1 MSTAASGED
10 SMASKCLAFCQ
21 MLVSQGQVFNFS
33 LSIGSDF
40 TFSLDTRSKASE
52 SQRKKKP
59 SPSTIR
65 RNARRRAE
73 FMAKKQ
79 QIPPS
84 WISNDGE
91 AVQTSAVFPCDQ
103 CDYLGASEKG
113 LKQHARMKHKKA
125 EATPAPPEA
134 LRSSEESSRSLVG
147 SPLPL
152 YNKEEN
158 CRNCDGPFS
167 PGHQC
172 GDVEESEPDDGSD
185 NEEGESDEDLEP
197 PEDFDPPPVL
207 TLLQTLSA
215 LSDDDQKRAVIALQL
230 QLNSIIN
237 NK

>member
-1 MSTAASGED
+1 
-10 SMASKCLAFCQ
+10 MASKCLAFCQ
-21 MLVSQGQVFNFS
+21 ALVSQGQVFNFS

-40 TFSLDTRSKASE
+40 TFSLDTRSKASG

-65 RNARRRAE
+65 RNAKRRAE

-79 QIPPS
+79 QMPPS
-84 WISNDGE
+84 RISNDGE
-91 AVQTSAVFPCDQ
+91 AVQTSTVFPCDQ

-113 LKQHARMKHKKA
+113 LKQHARMKHRKA
-125 EATPAPPEA
+125 EATPASPEA
-134 LRSSEESSRSLVG
+134 LRSKGESSRSLIG

-152 YNKEEN
+152 HNREEN

-172 GDVEESEPDDGSD
+172 GDEEKAGEDDGSD
-185 NEEGESDEDLEP
+185 SEEEESDEDSEP
-197 PEDFDPPPVL
+197 PGDFDPPPVL
-207 TLLQTLSA
+207 TLLQTLSS
-215 LSDDDQKRAVIALQL
+215 LTDDDQKRAVLALQL
-230 QLNSIIN
+230 QLNSIID

>member
-21 MLVSQGQVFNFS
+21 TLVSQGQVFNFS

-40 TFSLDTRSKASE
+40 TFSLDTRSKAFE
-52 SQRKKKP
+52 SQVNKKKL
-59 SPSTIR
+59 SPSTVR

-73 FMAKKQ
+73 YLAKKQ

-84 WISNDGE
+84 RISNGE
-91 AVQTSAVFPCDQ
+91 AVQTS
-103 CDYLGASEKG
+103 
-113 LKQHARMKHKKA
+113 
-125 EATPAPPEA
+125 TPEA
-134 LRSSEESSRSLVG
+134 LRSKGESSRSLIG

-152 YNKEEN
+152 HNREEN

-172 GDVEESEPDDGSD
+172 GDDKTEPDDGSD
-185 NEEGESDEDLEP
+185 SEEGESDELLEP
-197 PEDFDPPPVL
+197 PGDFDPPPVL
-207 TLLQTLSA
+207 TLLQTLSS
-215 LSDDDQKRAVIALQL
+215 LTDDDQKRAVLALQL
-230 QLNSIIN
+230 QLNSIID

>member
-10 SMASKCLAFCQ
+10 YMVSKCLAFCQ
-21 MLVSQGQVFNFS
+21 ALVSQGQVFNFS
-33 LSIGSDF
+33 ISIGSDF
-40 TFSLDTRSKASE
+40 TFSLDTRSKASG

-65 RNARRRAE
+65 RNAKRRAE

-79 QIPPS
+79 QMPPS
-84 WISNDGE
+84 RISNDGE
-91 AVQTSAVFPCDQ
+91 AVQTSTVFPCDQ

-125 EATPAPPEA
+125 EATPASPEA
-134 LRSSEESSRSLVG
+134 LRSKEESSRSLIG

-152 YNKEEN
+152 YNREEN

-172 GDVEESEPDDGSD
+172 GDDKTEPDDGSD
-185 NEEGESDEDLEP
+185 SEEGESDEDLEP
-197 PEDFDPPPVL
+197 PGDFDPPPVL

-215 LSDDDQKRAVIALQL
+215 LSDDDQKRAVLALQL
-230 QLNSIIN
+230 QLNSIID

>member
-1 MSTAASGED
+1 MFGLLPNA
-10 SMASKCLAFCQ
+10 
-21 MLVSQGQVFNFS
+21 GQPRPS
-33 LSIGSDF
+33 LQLLPLDWL
-40 TFSLDTRSKASE
+40 LDTRSKAFE
-52 SQRKKKP
+52 SQVNKKKL
-59 SPSTIR
+59 SPSTVR

-73 FMAKKQ
+73 YLAKKQ

-84 WISNDGE
+84 QISNGE
-91 AVQTSAVFPCDQ
+91 AEQTSTVFPCDQ

-158 CRNCDGPFS
+158 CRNSDGPFS

-172 GDVEESEPDDGSD
+172 GDEEKGGEDDGSD
-185 NEEGESDEDLEP
+185 SEEEESDEDSEP
-197 PEDFDPPPVL
+197 PGDFDPPPVL
-207 TLLQTLSA
+207 ALLQTLSS
-215 LSDDDQKRAVIALQL
+215 LTDDDQKRAVLALQL
-230 QLNSIIN
+230 QLNSIID